1 MADIRPLAGK
11 GDVEIYNAVRNA
23 CSPQFQTRVPAATQG
38 NIRNAVDNM
47 RNYPYLRDEFT
58 GVLIQRLIGLYIQ
71 HADWDDPLK
80 LIGSPRTLKRYGS
93 TYEQAA
99 VGLVQAR
106 TRNFNKEYLGD
117 DVYGRYNVPTA
128 SVFHALT
135 FDHYYPVT
143 IPEDALLTAFDGES
157 GMSDYIAEIMNAP
170 ILSDRNDMYVMKTQT
185 FAEYARKGGFFRVHT
200 ADVGASNSTETDA
213 KSLLR
218 LIQQTANELKSL
230 PLSAMPRYNAMS
242 WTTPWR
248 DSEAIL
254 FATPQVIAALNVE
267 ALAAAFNID
276 KANVPYRIIP
286 IPEDMFGIGGT
297 AGKVQAVLTSEDFFF
312 QWDEMLETTNSP
324 VNPID
329 GTRNIF
335 YKHRGS
341 ITPNPFTNA
350 ILFWTGEGSRTDTT
364 VNPDTLTTSK
374 PTFTLKVRKY
384 GQSAVTPQNV
394 SRGDLVQVEA
404 TITSANKATASYQP
418 VGIKYMLEGATSQ
431 FTIIDNDGILH
442 CGLDETAESLKVTAQ
457 ATYINPT
464 TPEID
469 QTVSAALDVPVVG
482 TWVGGIKIGALTA
495 LAITPETVTVKA
507 HESVKLTCMAVK
519 TDGTKLDVSNLA
531 NWSVNLNATID
542 KTGKL
547 TGTTAGSAKVTVKFA
562 GVTAEK
568 TVTVAAA
575 ASAR

>member
-1 MADIRPLAGK
+1 MTDIRPLAGK

-58 GVLIQRLIGLYIQ
+58 GVLIQRLIGLYIR
-71 HADWDDPLK
+71 HADWDDQLK

-128 SVFHALT
+128 SVFHPLT

-170 ILSDRNDMYVMKTQT
+170 ILSDRNDMYVMKVQT

-248 DSEAIL
+248 DPEAIL

-276 KANVPYRIIP
+276 RATVPYRIIP

-312 QWDEMLETTNSP
+312 QWDEMLETANSP

-341 ITPNPFTNA
+341 ITPNPFANA
-350 ILFWTGEGSRTDTT
+350 VLFWTGEGSRTDTT

-374 PTFTLKVRKY
+374 PTFTIKVKKY
-384 GQSAVTPQNV
+384 GQPAVTPQNV

-418 VGIKYMLEGATSQ
+418 VGIRYMLEGATSQ

-457 ATYINPT
+457 ATYINPA

-482 TWVGGIKIGALTA
+482 TWVGGIKIGALSA
-495 LAITPETVTVKA
+495 LTITPETVTVKA
-507 HESVKLTCMAVK
+507 NESVKLTCMAVK
-519 TDGTKLDVSNLA
+519 TDGTKVDVSNLA
-531 NWSVNLNATID
+531 NWSVNSNATID

-547 TGTTAGSAKVTVKFA
+547 IGSAAGSAKVTAKFA

-568 TVTVAAA
+568 TVTVTAAQ
-575 ASAR
+575 SR

>member
-1 MADIRPLAGK
+1 MTDIRPLAGK

-58 GVLIQRLIGLYIQ
+58 GVLIQRLIGLYIR
-71 HADWDDPLK
+71 HADWDDQLK

-128 SVFHALT
+128 SVFHPLT

-170 ILSDRNDMYVMKTQT
+170 ILSDRNDMYVMKVQT

-248 DSEAIL
+248 DPEAIL

-276 KANVPYRIIP
+276 RANVPYRIIP
-286 IPEDMFGIGGT
+286 IPEDMFGIGGA

-312 QWDEMLETTNSP
+312 QWDEMLETANSP

-341 ITPNPFTNA
+341 ITPNPFANA
-350 ILFWTGEGSRTDTT
+350 VLFWTGEGSRTDTT
-364 VNPDTLTTSK
+364 VNQDALTTSK
-374 PTFTLKVRKY
+374 PTFTIKVKKY
-384 GQSAVTPQNV
+384 GQPAVTPQNV

-418 VGIKYMLEGATSQ
+418 VGIRYMLEGATSQ

-457 ATYINPT
+457 ATYINPA

-482 TWVGGIKIGALTA
+482 TWVGGIRIGALSA
-495 LAITPETVTVKA
+495 LTITPETVTVKA
-507 HESVKLTCMAVK
+507 NESVKLTCMAVK
-519 TDGTKLDVSNLA
+519 TDGTKVDVSNLA
-531 NWSVNLNATID
+531 NWSVNSNATID

-547 TGTTAGSAKVTVKFA
+547 TGSTAGSAKVTVKFA

-568 TVTVAAA
+568 TVTVTVAQ
-575 ASAR
+575 SR